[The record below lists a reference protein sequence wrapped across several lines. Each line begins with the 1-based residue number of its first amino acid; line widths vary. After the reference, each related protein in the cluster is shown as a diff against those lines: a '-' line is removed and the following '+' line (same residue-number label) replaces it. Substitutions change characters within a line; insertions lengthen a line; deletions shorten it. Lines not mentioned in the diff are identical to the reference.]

1 MSNKQKNIMNK
12 KDEVKLDDS
21 KTNGLITKIWG
32 PHFWETLH
40 CVSFGYPLE
49 PTEQNKKDYK
59 EFFVSV
65 RNVLPCKYCRE
76 SYSSF
81 ILTENRTKL
90 TYEDLE
96 NRESLTKYVYKLH
109 QRVNEKLGMFY
120 DVKYDD
126 IVKRY
131 ESYRAICV
139 AKAKSCNMP
148 LNLKARS
155 YQHAE
160 VKHAVVMDVEF
171 FDRMKK
177 YAELRGVIFDDGI
190 KKLKTIT
197 DRNDE
202 RWLFRDKFCWKLI
215 NKMRK
220 EGLPSVELEGEYKNL
235 PTINELK
242 LIQMLC
248 TNICCQELN
257 IICNN
262 IDHLINEKN

>member
-1 MSNKQKNIMNK
+1 MSK
-12 KDEVKLDDS
+12 KEEVKLDDS

-49 PTEQNKKDYK
+49 PTEQHKKDYK
-59 EFFVSV
+59 AFFMSV
-65 RNVLPCKYCRE
+65 GNVLPCRYCRE
-76 SYSSF
+76 SYTIF
-81 ILTENRTKL
+81 INTEERSKL
-90 TYEDLE
+90 KDEHLKD
-96 NRESLTKYVYKLH
+96 RECLTKWVYKLH

-120 DVKYDD
+120 DVKYED

-131 ESYRAICV
+131 ESYRAVCV

-148 LNLKARS
+148 LNLKAQS
-155 YQHAE
+155 YQHSE
-160 VKHAVVMDVEF
+160 IKHAVVMKIEF

-177 YAELRGVIFDDGI
+177 YAALRGVNFSDSI
-190 KKLKTIT
+190 KKLKDIT
-197 DRNDE
+197 NRNDE
-202 RWLFRDKFCWKLI
+202 YWLMRDEYCWKLI

-220 EGLPSVELEGEYKNL
+220 QGMSSVELEGEYKNL

-248 TNICCQELN
+248 TNICCEELS
-257 IICNN
+257 IICDN
-262 IDHLINEKN
+262 IDKLNL